1 MKILQTVSVKQ
12 VLTESSKNQL
22 LEKYQNQAYQLRK
35 ELDQLKF
42 EMKKLEKTKKLQP
55 VSLKAHFEKEMTSRS
70 EKLKLLDYKMEQLD
84 VLPVGSE
91 LKEREVQGLVDVEVG
106 SNWEELTKTKTIIV
120 KDGLVIEIR

>member
-35 ELDQLKF
+35 EL
-42 EMKKLEKTKKLQP
+42 QP

-84 VLPVGSE
+84 VLPVDSE